1 MYFSGYQEHISN
13 CPCVWIVKPS
23 TCLNNF
29 LLSDWQTDRTDCL
42 ITTCACTHTHTDNTQ
57 QDMCCFRTSCLM
69 LGFRCYEVERKESE
83 KTGQLPGIEPR
94 TPWLELPVLL
104 PLSYDNQTTTSPYN
118 PLYILHILTFVSK
131 HLNLSIS
138 QCEARWSKY
147 LEWENHSVH
156 LMERI
161 FQSTPN
167 GVLMVLT
174 EWLPGVGPKHSV
186 SHILFIVA
194 ICVMCIP

>member
-1 MYFSGYQEHISN
+1 MN
-13 CPCVWIVKPS
+13 CKAIHLFEQFFAEW
-23 TCLNNF
+23 L
-29 LLSDWQTDRTDCL
+29 TDRQNWLLNHYMCL
-42 ITTCACTHTHTDNTQ
+42 YTHTYWQHSTGHVLL
-57 QDMCCFRTSCLM
+57 RTSCLM

-147 LEWENHSVH
+147 LEWENHSVY

-161 FQSTPN
+161 FRSTPN

-194 ICVMCIP
+194 ICVMCIPWYAWGKKLWF